1 MTTLANRI
9 PSQVELRAELERLV
23 VGDLL
28 GPVGGPEEEIAEGR
42 PQDRYLLGCLAPNR
56 TVVDPSRHDG
66 LGAEE
71 GVGTEDGEG
80 DTENPQA
87 RSIFPQAIGMTFCV
101 GPAVEALTVTARWG
115 RYERTATRR

>member
-71 GVGTEDGEG
+71 GV
-80 DTENPQA
+80 
-87 RSIFPQAIGMTFCV
+87 AIGMTFCV